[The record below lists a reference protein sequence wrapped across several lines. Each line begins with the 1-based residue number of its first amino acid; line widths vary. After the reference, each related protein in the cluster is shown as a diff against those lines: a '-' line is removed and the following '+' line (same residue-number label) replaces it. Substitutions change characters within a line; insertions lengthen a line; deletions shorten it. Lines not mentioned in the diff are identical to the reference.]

1 MRAAIVTSMVMLGA
15 TTVTAQ
21 DNANRFNAEDVFQ
34 LERVID
40 PQISPDGNTIVYMRS
55 SFDIM
60 TDRGRSALWI
70 MNADGSKHRPLASGP
85 NNYSS
90 PRWSPDGSMLAYV
103 STEDGRAQ
111 IFLRWMDTGQETKL
125 TNLTESPG
133 GMSWAPDGQ
142 WIAFSMFVA
151 HDDGT
156 LSAEAA
162 GDSIRRGSGIRDP
175 KRAGSPLQRSPG

>member
-1 MRAAIVTSMVMLGA
+1 MRLFPLAAIA
-15 TTVTAQ
+15 TLAAAPLSAQ
-21 DNANRFNAEDVFQ
+21 DNDRFTAEDVFQ

-40 PQISPDGNTIVYMRS
+40 PQISPDGNKVVYMRS

-60 TDRGRSALWI
+60 NDRGRSALWI
-70 MNADGSKHRPLASGP
+70 VNADGSDHRPLASGP

-90 PRWSPDGSMLAYV
+90 PRWSPDGSQLVYV

-125 TNLTESPG
+125 TNLTRSPG
-133 GMSWAPDGQ
+133 GMSWSPDGR
-142 WIAFSMFVA
+142 WIAFSMFVP

-156 LSAEAA
+156 LSAGACRHHQRVPI
-162 GDSIRRGSGIRDP
+162 GDRRSR
-175 KRAGSPLQRSPG
+175 